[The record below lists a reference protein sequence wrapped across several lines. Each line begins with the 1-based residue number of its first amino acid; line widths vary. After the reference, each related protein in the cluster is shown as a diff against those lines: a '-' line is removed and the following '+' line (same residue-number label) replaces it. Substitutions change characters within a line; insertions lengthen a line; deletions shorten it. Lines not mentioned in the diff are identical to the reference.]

1 MTLLQPSVTASAN
14 TFFKCLI
21 SNRYDGYSHL
31 LYTVSFFIP
40 VISCCLTQKQ
50 QIYPSWPENVLIF
63 CRCVVC
69 SLSLSWIGNWK
80 RSITAFPRRSAS
92 TYRSSC
98 KTKISKRTRCSP
110 PRPIIAVPV
119 QARARPP
126 TAPRPLTRQRPVG
139 ALCTGAGTIAPPLW
153 PTPLRRPPRPSC
165 QTQKCR
171 SIKTF
176 TRSKEYTTGVYSD
189 CNVG

>member
-1 MTLLQPSVTASAN
+1 MKPVRK
-14 TFFKCLI
+14 FFKPALFLVTSRGRHHWLQI
-21 SNRYDGYSHL
+21 GDRLFTDGYSYL

-40 VISCCLTQKQ
+40 VISCC
-50 QIYPSWPENVLIF
+50 SWNENVLTF
-63 CRCVVC
+63 CLRVVC

-92 TYRSSC
+92 TYSSSC

-110 PRPIIAVPV
+110 PCPIIAVPV

-139 ALCTGAGTIAPPLW
+139 ALCTGAGTIAPSLW
-153 PTPLRRPPRPSC
+153 PIPLHRPPRPSC

-176 TRSKEYTTGVYSD
+176 THSKEYTTGVYSD